1 MTLFLCL
8 KLLRFQKARKSSR
21 QKKSNCKVDIEGIVL
36 EVAEDDKELV
46 LLAAMEGDALD
57 DIFDLDGN
65 WGVEENKKTILSTR
79 TNQMPDE

>member
-1 MTLFLCL
+1 M
-8 KLLRFQKARKSSR
+8 
-21 QKKSNCKVDIEGIVL
+21 
-36 EVAEDDKELV
+36 